1 MGVCACQLL
10 CCPTRTPRKLS
21 RTVTEPRATLQ
32 GLTFWDKP
40 WPAPVTPGTLWQV
53 SWVKQVFQAQATSQS
68 SCRNGSVHSAKC
80 AHSESCK
87 YTQFVKHT
95 MIKTPMPKGKKR
107 TEHSRALL
115 QAEGRILLEICF
127 LCPFKFKFQINYPE
141 DRSGTLQHSLHWSKK
156 LFSILFSIMCSSCIW
171 SLPGRQPGSVLSL
184 VQKLPPAIQPDF
196 WDAI

>member
-1 MGVCACQLL
+1 M
-10 CCPTRTPRKLS
+10 
-21 RTVTEPRATLQ
+21 
-32 GLTFWDKP
+32 
-40 WPAPVTPGTLWQV
+40 
-53 SWVKQVFQAQATSQS
+53 KQVFQAQATSQS
-68 SCRNGSVHSAKC
+68 SCRNGSIHSAKC

-87 YTQFVKHT
+87 YTQFVKRT
-95 MIKTPMPKGKKR
+95 MIKTPMPRGKKR

-127 LCPFKFKFQINYPE
+127 LCPFKFKFQRNYPE

-156 LFSILFSIMCSSCIW
+156 FFSILFSIMCSSCIW
-171 SLPGRQPGSVLSL
+171 SLPARQPSSVLSL